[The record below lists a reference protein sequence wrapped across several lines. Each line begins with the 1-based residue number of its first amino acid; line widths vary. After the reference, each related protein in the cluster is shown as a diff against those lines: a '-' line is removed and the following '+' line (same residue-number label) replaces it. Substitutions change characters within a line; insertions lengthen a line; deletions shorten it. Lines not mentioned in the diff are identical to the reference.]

1 MDQTS
6 TKEKLVKRFS
16 RRSRRTAATRAA
28 GRARPQFGVALAA
41 GLLASLAFSVTAFAD
56 TVTTGSDLPN
66 QVPYGYKAPAN
77 DGLGVAPGQIKHVWV
92 IVLENKAYNAS
103 FTPLE
108 GTQGQYLS
116 QLPAQGALLTN
127 YYGTGHSSLDNYVS
141 MVSGQA
147 PVTDTQNDCPS
158 YLAMN
163 GNYDDTPGTANYGQF
178 VSSAGANAPSGDNGC
193 VYPSSV
199 PTLFNQLDKTHRTWK
214 LYAQDLGN
222 SDINPSTNTS
232 YDAGTPNNP
241 INQNSIADCAGAAAT
256 VGPAPSATQ
265 TSNPDAKATSPY
277 YVNGSAN
284 PSDQYVAKHNPVA
297 WFDSLLPASE
307 GGTGGNTCAEHLAPI
322 FGQNDQLYTDLQHA
336 SSTPDFSY
344 IVPNNCNN
352 GHDSV
357 CAGNNLSGLASNSTT
372 ASSVPAPVN
381 YTGGTYAE
389 SKFLSIVVPEIEKSP
404 AFQDH
409 GLIVV
414 TYDESYPPFTWQN
427 SFANSTL
434 LPSTAYGSLITDQ
447 AGETLY
453 GRSVNWEPT
462 GPNLP
467 VVSSATGQVLDS
479 GPGGGASLDRPTLA
493 QAGTNGPLV
502 GCSNGTAGANGY
514 LSSPAC
520 LSDLAG
526 STQGTVTTPSVTING
541 GSSNVSYVVASSAST
556 PTLKNEGQQVT
567 FNGTVSLSD
576 GGNPYSGPVYV
587 GNVMDTAQNATASS
601 ASNPRGAVDTG
612 AFQLVDAS
620 GNLVSVTSTYTGT
633 LTLAALSPAT
643 DPYYDAYDPTLGGGD
658 AGAVLISPYIKPGTV
673 SNTDYNHYSLL
684 RSLEDIFGVRQ
695 DAPGIDGQ
703 GHIGYAAQ
711 PGLAPFGTDVFS
723 HQYGWDHAP
732 YNRGGQ

>member
-1 MDQTS
+1 M
-6 TKEKLVKRFS
+6 KRFS
-16 RRSRRTAATRAA
+16 RRVGAAVTRVS
-28 GRARPQFGVALAA
+28 GRARPQFGLALGAA
-41 GLLASLAFSVTAFAD
+41 LLASFAFSVTALAD

-66 QVPYGYKAPAN
+66 QAPAGYRAPAN
-77 DGLGVAPGQIKHVWV
+77 DGLGVAPGKVKHVWV

-116 QLPAQGALLTN
+116 QLPEQGALLTN
-127 YYGTGHSSLDNYVS
+127 YYGTGHSSLDNYLS

-147 PVTDTQNDCPS
+147 PITDTQNDCPA

-163 GNYDDTPGTANYGQF
+163 GAYDNTPGTANYGQF
-178 VSSAGANAPSGDNGC
+178 VSGAGANAPSGDNGC

-199 PTLFNQLDKTHRTWK
+199 PTLFNQLDKAHRSWK
-214 LYAQDLGN
+214 VYAQDLGN
-222 SDINPSTNTS
+222 SDINQNTNTS
-232 YDAGTPNNP
+232 YDAATVNNP
-241 INQNSIADCAGAAAT
+241 INQNSVADCAGAATT
-256 VGPAPSATQ
+256 VGPAPSSGQA
-265 TSNPDAKATSPY
+265 SNPDAKATSPY
-277 YVNGSAN
+277 YVNGGAN
-284 PSDQYVAKHNPVA
+284 PSDQYVAKHNPLP
-297 WFDSLLPASE
+297 WFGSLLPASE
-307 GGTGGNTCAEHLAPI
+307 GGTGGSTCADHLAPV
-322 FGQNDQLYTDLQHA
+322 FGSSDQLYTDLQHA

-344 IVPNNCNN
+344 IVPNNCSN

-357 CAGNNLSGLASNSTT
+357 CAGNNLSGMSASSTT
-372 ASSVPAPVN
+372 ASGMPAPVN

-404 AFQDH
+404 AFQDN

-447 AGETLY
+447 AGETLF

-467 VVSSATGQVLDS
+467 VVTSPTGQVLDS
-479 GPGGGASLDRPTLA
+479 GPGGGASLDRPTAA
-493 QAGTNGPLV
+493 QAASNAPLV

-514 LSSPAC
+514 IPMLAPSAC

-526 STQGTVTTPSVTING
+526 STQGSVTTPSITIAANT
-541 GSSNVSYVVASSAST
+541 SNVSYVVPSSAAT
-556 PTLKNEGQQVT
+556 PTLKNEGQPVT
-567 FNGTVSLSD
+567 FSAGTPTLSD
-576 GGNPYSGPVYV
+576 GGSPYTGPVYV
-587 GNVMDTAQNATASS
+587 GNVIDTAQNATASS
-601 ASNPRGAVDTG
+601 ASNPRGAVDAG
-612 AFQLVDAS
+612 AFELVDAN
-620 GNLVSVTSTYTGT
+620 GNPVRVTSGYTGA
-633 LTLAALSPAT
+633 LTLGALSPAT
-643 DPYYDAYDPTLGGGD
+643 DPYYDAFDPTLGGGD

-684 RSLEDIFGVRQ
+684 RTLEDIFQVRGS
-695 DAPGIDGQ
+695 APGIDGQ

-711 PGLAPFGTDVFS
+711 AGLAPFGTDVFS
-723 HQYGWDHAP
+723 HQYGWDHDP
-732 YNRGGQ
+732 YNGNQQ